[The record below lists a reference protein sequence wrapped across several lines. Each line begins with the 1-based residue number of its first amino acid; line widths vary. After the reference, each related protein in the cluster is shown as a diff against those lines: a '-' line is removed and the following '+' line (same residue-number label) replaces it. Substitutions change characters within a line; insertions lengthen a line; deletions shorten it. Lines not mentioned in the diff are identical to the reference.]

1 MALIYR
7 SSAIFAFTAM
17 CLNVSAGEAIH
28 IVRRGETLSNI
39 LYNLNLEPIYG
50 KNGALK
56 EALLLNPK
64 ISIRKNYKIY
74 PGEKIKLSIVNLD
87 NKNILTEKNGHLLE
101 NHETRLGEVQVNPKE
116 TENLESKPT
125 ILVNQVDREQFIFMR
140 LSPQISWLKA
150 TSTNTNQ
157 YQNSQISA
165 LSKANPGALGA
176 FGINVSENFNVQ
188 AFAYLSEVNFYQ
200 DEQYNLP
207 KSSFVRQ
214 AYGLAS
220 EYRLDPK
227 NRFSLRA
234 GFFDEFYLTMN
245 DTTTI
250 NIETAQ
256 IPEIHWGYRRILGQ
270 YKNVTLDSGIFGK
283 FIIPYSASTI
293 NGRFGYGLGGDFLL
307 MLKNKGLRFFYN
319 YSDAKALNKS
329 TQTFE
334 LGWNIVFEGRMY
346 E

>member
-7 SSAIFAFTAM
+7 SSAIFACTAM
-17 CLNVSAGEAIH
+17 CLNISAGEVIH
-28 IVRRGETLSNI
+28 VVTRGETLSNI
-39 LYNLNLEPIYG
+39 LYNLNVEPIYG

-87 NKNILTEKNGHLLE
+87 NNIILTKQNGHLLE
-101 NHETRLGEVQVNPKE
+101 RETP
-116 TENLESKPT
+116 ESKPT
-125 ILVNQVDREQFIFMR
+125 ILVYQVDHEQFIFMR

-188 AFAYLSEVNFYQ
+188 AFAYLSEVSFYQ
-200 DEQYNLP
+200 DEHYNLP